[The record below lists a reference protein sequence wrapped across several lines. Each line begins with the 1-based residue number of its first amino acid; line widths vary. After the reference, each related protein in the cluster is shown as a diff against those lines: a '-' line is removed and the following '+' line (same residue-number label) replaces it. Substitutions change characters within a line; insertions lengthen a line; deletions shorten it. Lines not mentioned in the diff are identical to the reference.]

1 MVVTTPDDSNTTAP
15 PTEPPDPESIPFE
28 GDTEPDPVPEST
40 TEEEQPDP
48 VDTEPTEPSPTF
60 STPQEPLNDTLIS
73 IRDILHGHSTWG
85 HFINTKPTLSDAR
98 EALQICW
105 RYHPDND
112 GSVEAAPSRS
122 LGDIEAM
129 REDLMHLSA
138 IGVRLAGI
146 SAFYESGAKSAD
158 NERKLARSRAWARI
172 TQEVREGKHGP
183 GRVTIDDKKNLAEA
197 CIADYY
203 QAQSELELYGRILNW
218 VRASTRDMVE
228 TLQVL
233 VQSSMREERGDAKL
247 Y

>member
-1 MVVTTPDDSNTTAP
+1 MPDCSL
-15 PTEPPDPESIPFE
+15 ESALE
-28 GDTEPDPVPEST
+28 T
-40 TEEEQPDP
+40 EQPDP
-48 VDTEPTEPSPTF
+48 DTSESPNTTPTF
-60 STPQEPLNDTLIS
+60 FTPQEPLSPTLVS
-73 IRDILHGHSTWG
+73 IKDILEGRSKWG
-85 HFINTKPTLSDAR
+85 QFINTQPTLSDAR
-98 EALQICW
+98 DALRICW
-105 RYHPDND
+105 RYHPNND
-112 GSVEAAPSRS
+112 GSVPAAPRRK

-158 NERKLARSRAWARI
+158 NERKLARSRAWARV
-172 TQEVREGKHGP
+172 TQEIREGKHGP
-183 GRVTIDDKKNLAEA
+183 GRATIDDKKNLAES

-203 QAQSELELYGRILNW
+203 QIETELDLFGRILNW